1 MFPSIY
7 KKKDSNP
14 KSIKRDPSYEYI
26 EETNKRKL
34 CDIFPAVAEQYYF
47 ELMEATDVIN
57 LPLFYETIFFQI
69 RIEINEIMN
78 KNRVKR
84 EP

>member
-1 MFPSIY
+1 M
-7 KKKDSNP
+7 
-14 KSIKRDPSYEYI
+14 
-26 EETNKRKL
+26 
-34 CDIFPAVAEQYYF
+34 AEQYYF
-47 ELMEATDVIN
+47 ELMEATNVIN

-69 RIEINEIMN
+69 RIEINEVMN